1 MGTYSIG
8 EALNLLMERS
18 NWKPVI
24 YELRLKEEWPSIVGE
39 MIAKYTRN
47 VLLVEKTLIIYTD
60 VAALKQELLY
70 SKEELI
76 KTINSHYVRRCS
88 IIYLCSK

>member
-1 MGTYSIG
+1 MGTYSIV

-24 YELRLKEEWPSIVGE
+24 YELRLKEEWPIIVGE

-47 VLLVEKTLIIYTD
+47 VILVEKTLIIYTD

-76 KTINSHYVRRCS
+76 KTINNHFKELV
-88 IIYLCSK
+88 INDIQIK

>member
-1 MGTYSIG
+1 
-8 EALNLLMERS
+8 MERS

-47 VLLVEKTLIIYTD
+47 VILVEKTLIIYTD

-76 KTINSHYVRRCS
+76 KTINNHFKELV
-88 IIYLCSK
+88 INDIQIK

>member
-76 KTINSHYVRRCS
+76 KTINNHFKELV
-88 IIYLCSK
+88 INDMQIK

>member
-24 YELRLKEEWPSIVGE
+24 NELRLKEEWPSIVGE

-76 KTINSHYVRRCS
+76 KTINNHFKELIVND
-88 IIYLCSK
+88 IQIK

>member
-47 VLLVEKTLIIYTD
+47 ILLVEKTLIIYTD

-70 SKEELI
+70 SKDELI
-76 KTINSHYVRRCS
+76 KTINNHFKELIVND
-88 IIYLCSK
+88 IQIK

>member
-24 YELRLKEEWPSIVGE
+24 YELRLKEEWPSIVGK

-76 KTINSHYVRRCS
+76 KTINNHFKELV
-88 IIYLCSK
+88 INDIQIK

>member
-70 SKEELI
+70 SKKELI
-76 KTINSHYVRRCS
+76 KTINNHFKELV
-88 IIYLCSK
+88 INDIQIK

>member
-70 SKEELI
+70 SKDELI
-76 KTINSHYVRRCS
+76 KTINNHFKELIVND
-88 IIYLCSK
+88 IQIK

>member
-24 YELRLKEEWPSIVGE
+24 FELRLKEEWAIIVGD

-60 VAALKQELLY
+60 VAALKKELLY

-76 KTINSHYVRRCS
+76 KTINNHFKEM
-88 IIYLCSK
+88 IINDIQIK

>member
-60 VAALKQELLY
+60 VAALKQEFLY

-76 KTINSHYVRRCS
+76 KTINNHFKELV
-88 IIYLCSK
+88 INDIQIK

>member
-24 YELRLKEEWPSIVGE
+24 YELRLKEEWQIIVGE

-47 VLLVEKTLIIYTD
+47 VILVEKTLIIYTD

-76 KTINSHYVRRCS
+76 KTINNHFKELV
-88 IIYLCSK
+88 INDIQIK

>member
-24 YELRLKEEWPSIVGE
+24 YELRLKEEWPIIVGE

-47 VLLVEKTLIIYTD
+47 VILVEKTLIIYTD

-76 KTINSHYVRRCS
+76 KTINNHFKELV
-88 IIYLCSK
+88 INDIQIK

>member
-47 VLLVEKTLIIYTD
+47 VLLVENTLIIYTD

-76 KTINSHYVRRCS
+76 KTINNHFKELV
-88 IIYLCSK
+88 INDIQIK

>member
-47 VLLVEKTLIIYTD
+47 ILLVEKTLIIYTD

-76 KTINSHYVRRCS
+76 KTINSHFKELV
-88 IIYLCSK
+88 INDIQIK

>member
-1 MGTYSIG
+1 
-8 EALNLLMERS
+8 
-18 NWKPVI
+18 
-24 YELRLKEEWPSIVGE
+24 

-76 KTINSHYVRRCS
+76 KTINNHFKELV
-88 IIYLCSK
+88 INDIQIK

>member
-60 VAALKQELLY
+60 AAALKQELLY

-76 KTINSHYVRRCS
+76 KTINNHFKELV
-88 IIYLCSK
+88 INDIQIK

>member
-24 YELRLKEEWPSIVGE
+24 YELRLKEDWPSIVGE

-70 SKEELI
+70 SKDELI
-76 KTINSHYVRRCS
+76 KTINNHFKELIVND
-88 IIYLCSK
+88 IQIK

>member
-24 YELRLKEEWPSIVGE
+24 HELRLKEEWPSIVGE

-76 KTINSHYVRRCS
+76 KTINSYFKELV
-88 IIYLCSK
+88 INDIQIK

>member
-76 KTINSHYVRRCS
+76 KTINNHFKELV
-88 IIYLCSK
+88 INDIQT

>member
-76 KTINSHYVRRCS
+76 KTINNHFKELV
-88 IIYLCSK
+88 INDIQIK

>member
-18 NWKPVI
+18 KWKPVI
-24 YELRLKEEWPSIVGE
+24 YELRLKEEWPIIVGE

-47 VLLVEKTLIIYTD
+47 VILVEKTLIIYTD

-76 KTINSHYVRRCS
+76 KTINNHFKELV
-88 IIYLCSK
+88 INDIQIK